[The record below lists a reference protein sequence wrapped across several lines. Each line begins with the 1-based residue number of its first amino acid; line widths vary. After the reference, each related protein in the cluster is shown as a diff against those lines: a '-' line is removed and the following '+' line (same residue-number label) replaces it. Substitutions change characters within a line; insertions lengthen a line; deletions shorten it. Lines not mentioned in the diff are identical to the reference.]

1 MKGKV
6 VNLLAKGTGSN
17 VNCQN
22 IFKGLGLFDQ
32 IKPRYLGFSAAGR
45 ALGDRQVDVFCSA
58 GAPFKIPALTELSMR
73 KPVRYISMTEA
84 EQKQLTS
91 KYKFYAPKTI
101 PVQKDVK
108 GMTEPARSF
117 AYDVF
122 WLVHK
127 KVSDDAVYNMVKIA
141 ASPENLKKLAATA
154 GYWKTLSGNFG
165 ALSTH
170 KMFVHPAAARY
181 WRERGVTVPDNIVK
195 GF

>member
-1 MKGKV
+1 
-6 VNLLAKGTGSN
+6 
-17 VNCQN
+17 
-22 IFKGLGLFDQ
+22 
-32 IKPRYLGFSAAGR
+32 
-45 ALGDRQVDVFCSA
+45 
-58 GAPFKIPALTELSMR
+58 MR

-127 KVSDDAVYNMVKIA
+127 KVSDDAIKAVGMKQCDPDRANA
-141 ASPENLKKLAATA
+141 GWLNPETDSSATSLK
-154 GYWKTLSGNFG
+154 S
-165 ALSTH
+165 
-170 KMFVHPAAARY
+170 
-181 WRERGVTVPDNIVK
+181 
-195 GF
+195 

>member
-1 MKGKV
+1 
-6 VNLLAKGTGSN
+6 
-17 VNCQN
+17 
-22 IFKGLGLFDQ
+22 
-32 IKPRYLGFSAAGR
+32 
-45 ALGDRQVDVFCSA
+45 
-58 GAPFKIPALTELSMR
+58 
-73 KPVRYISMTEA
+73 
-84 EQKQLTS
+84 
-91 KYKFYAPKTI
+91 
-101 PVQKDVK
+101 
-108 GMTEPARSF
+108 MTEPARSF

-154 GYWKTLSGNFG
+154 GYWQTLSGNFG
-165 ALSTH
+165 ARSTH